1 MTFFAGIHN
10 WGSLLHPAP
19 DFATT
24 GSKFCWNRRMS
35 FCWGIHNGMFFCCVR
50 RHYLL
55 QLFFSGTSGI
65 FYRNRQLFFARIRN
79 LGVSCWNR
87 PQFFLPQSLVFVG
100 TSACL
105 NYYCLGFVGTNTN
118 FSYHRFRFCWNQ
130 RTFLLPLALAT
141 SDAGVAI
148 DVATRGGQH
157 RRGTVSRS
165 ASWSYHGYWVQ

>member
-1 MTFFAGIHN
+1 MLGSTIGGLCCIRRQISLRPAVNFVGTGECLFAGGSTMGCFFAASGGII
-10 WGSLLHPAP
+10 
-19 DFATT
+19 
-24 GSKFCWNRRMS
+24 CYS
-35 FCWGIHNGMFFCCVR
+35 F
-50 RHYLL
+50 
-55 QLFFSGTSGI
+55 FFSGTSGI